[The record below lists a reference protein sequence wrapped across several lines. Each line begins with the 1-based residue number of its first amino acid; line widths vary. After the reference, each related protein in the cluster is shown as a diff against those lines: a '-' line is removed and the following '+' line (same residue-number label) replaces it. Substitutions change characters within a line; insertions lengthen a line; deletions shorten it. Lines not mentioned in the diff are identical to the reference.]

1 MADAPRSDHSAS
13 TDELPGEI
21 YIGFVDGLLADVVPV
36 VVLSAVAVTVGEIA
50 AAVAAKCL
58 ILAVAAPA
66 QLLIAAVRLQFAR
79 QHARNVPSPTVE
91 IARMRERVFSAG
103 ALVSLTALSS
113 WTCSRSA

>member
-13 TDELPGEI
+13 TDELPDEI

-66 QLLIAAVRLQFAR
+66 QLLIAAVRLQSPGSTRETSRAP
-79 QHARNVPSPTVE
+79 PSKSP
-91 IARMRERVFSAG
+91 ACASASSPR
-103 ALVSLTALSS
+103 APLS
-113 WTCSRSA
+113 A